1 MKVIGLG
8 LQKGGVGKT
17 SVSVALAAELAK
29 SSKVLLI
36 DADPQGN
43 ASGALL
49 KEIGEP
55 YYTAIISI
63 WGETPTISVPV
74 SNGTQ

>member
-17 SVSVALAAELAK
+17 SIAVALAAELAK
-29 SSKVLLI
+29 TSKVLLI

-49 KEIGEP
+49 KEIGAYEK
-55 YYTAIISI
+55 
-63 WGETPTISVPV
+63 
-74 SNGTQ
+74 